1 MRSVSGLEAVYEDYA
16 PRGVTFHFVYSTLAH
31 PGLNG
36 YVTPFTLEERVMH
49 VLEAERTI
57 DARIP
62 WLTDTMSNDAARAL
76 GASPGSELV
85 FDDEGRLV
93 VRRLWTDPE
102 ALREDLAELVG
113 ASETRTEA
121 VRLRIEKAPR
131 EARAARGV
139 APRLDVPW
147 GMRPLRLAPRRGDD
161 GAPFYVKL
169 RAEAEPALLTRG
181 EGKLYL
187 GFFLDPLYHVHWNND
202 VEPIQFELHMPDGI
216 SVLPS
221 SGRAPSFQPHADS
234 VPREF
239 LLDARATT
247 TDEPIDATVRYFAC
261 DDAETFC
268 VPVTQSYR
276 IYFEH
281 DMEGGR
287 RLSGPPHLQR
297 LVEHDADS
305 DGRIQRDELPESLRA
320 GFEIFDL
327 DGNGVI
333 DENELRRAALRMRE
347 MRRGSGSL
355 MQRIMEL
362 DIDGDGRV
370 HRGEIPDAMEN
381 LHQVFER
388 LDLNG
393 DGFIDVREA
402 AILLRS
408 MDRRRR

>member
-1 MRSVSGLEAVYEDYA
+1 LRSVSGLEAVYEDYA

-31 PGLNG
+31 PGLYG
-36 YVTPFTLEERVMH
+36 YVTPFTLQERMMH

-57 DARIP
+57 GARIP

-93 VRRLWTDPE
+93 VRRLWTNPE

-113 ASETRTEA
+113 ASETTTQA
-121 VRLRIEKAPR
+121 VTLKITTNPR
-131 EARAARGV
+131 DTRAARVV
-139 APRLDVPW
+139 ASRLDVPW
-147 GMRPLRLAPRRGDD
+147 GMRALLLEPRRGDD

-187 GFFLDPLYHVHWNND
+187 GFFLDPLYHVHWSND
-202 VEPIQFELHMPDGI
+202 VEPIHFELHTPDSI
-216 SVLPS
+216 TVLPS
-221 SGRAPSFQPHADS
+221 SGRARNSKPHADRD
-234 VPREF
+234 PREF
-239 LLDARATT
+239 LLDARATM
-247 TDEPIDATVRYFAC
+247 TDEPIEATVRYFAC

-276 IYFEH
+276 IFLEH
-281 DMEGGR
+281 DMDGGR
-287 RLSGPPHLQR
+287 RLAGPPRVRR
-297 LVEHDADS
+297 LVEHDANS

-320 GFEIFDL
+320 GFKIFDL
-327 DGNGVI
+327 DGNGVL
-333 DENELRRAALRMRE
+333 DENELRQAALRLRE
-347 MRRGSGSL
+347 MRQGSGSL

-362 DIDGDGRV
+362 DNDGDGRV

-381 LHQVFER
+381 LHQVFEQ

-402 AILLRS
+402 AILRRS
-408 MDRRRR
+408 MERRPR